1 MSEQTA
7 VAEGPGGF
15 GRFALA
21 RLIQALAVVLGVT
34 TIVFVITRL
43 IGDPV
48 QVMLPLD
55 ASAADRDTLR
65 HALGLDQSLA
75 RQYLSYLAEI
85 ARLDFGN
92 SLWQQR
98 PALEIVLERLPYTAV
113 LCVAAIAV
121 ATLIGPPLGVL
132 AAIRPGRLADRL
144 AVVTSLLGL
153 SLPQFWL
160 GLLLMMLFAITLQ
173 WLPSSGGDG
182 AAHLVLPALTLA
194 LPTIGRLAIMTR
206 SAMIDE
212 LNAPYIRTA
221 LAKGL
226 RFRRILTVHA
236 LRNVMAPT
244 LSVVGWE
251 FARMIA
257 GYTVVVETVF
267 AWPGVGLAAVQA
279 IQKQDLV
286 LLQAIVFFTALIVVA
301 ANLAIDLLL
310 KRIDPRIEL

>member
-1 MSEQTA
+1 MSEPTA
-7 VAEGPGGF
+7 VAAGPGDF

-21 RLIQALAVVLGVT
+21 RSLQALAVVLGVT

-75 RQYLSYLAEI
+75 RQYIGYLSDI
-85 ARLDFGN
+85 ARLNFGN

-98 PALEIVLERLPYTAV
+98 PALAIVIERLPYTAV
-113 LCVAAIAV
+113 LCITAIAI
-121 ATLIGPPLGVL
+121 AALIGPPLGIL
-132 AAIRPGRLADRL
+132 AAIRPGRIADRI

-160 GLLLMMLFAITLQ
+160 GLLLMMLFAIRLK

-182 AAHLVLPALTLA
+182 AAYLMLPALTLA

-221 LAKGL
+221 MAKGL
-226 RFRRILTVHA
+226 RFGRILAVHA

-244 LSVVGWE
+244 LSVASWE

-286 LLQAIVFFTALIVVA
+286 LLQAIVFFIALIVVVT
-301 ANLAIDLLL
+301 NLVVDLAL
-310 KRIDPRIEL
+310 KWIDPRIEL